1 MPDKKIEMLP
11 FAPYSTKAIE
21 DWINEEARHGWQ
33 VTGTVPFIPILIK
46 LVRGEG
52 GPYHILMDDTDE
64 IDSVCV
70 LPGCGFVVSGELDRA
85 DVDTFGQNTLLVKLS
100 FHGAIFSIVEI
111 MASVLFLSYANSTE
125 NFEWLSIWGIIGL
138 IYICSAFYGILYSIY
153 ALFSGIIRFS
163 HRHKSVLPTAAYY
176 LTLFLS
182 ILTLIILLPCIF
194 SEDAINGFK
203 SILQNR

>member
-21 DWINEEARHGWQ
+21 DWINEEARQGWQ

-85 DVDTFGQNTLLVKLS
+85 DVDTFGQNT
-100 FHGAIFSIVEI
+100 
-111 MASVLFLSYANSTE
+111 
-125 NFEWLSIWGIIGL
+125 
-138 IYICSAFYGILYSIY
+138 
-153 ALFSGIIRFS
+153 
-163 HRHKSVLPTAAYY
+163 
-176 LTLFLS
+176 
-182 ILTLIILLPCIF
+182 
-194 SEDAINGFK
+194 
-203 SILQNR
+203 